1 MKAFNI
7 QPEVWSRLTRIK
19 SNDKVGTSYLF
30 TGNSGSGKEWM
41 AIEFSKLIN
50 CASSVDNSCDTCT
63 SCVKFSKLQHE
74 NLHSI
79 FPMPASSKSNK
90 GTDPLKN
97 LSADEFD
104 LYISSLEL
112 KSKNPFYKVELP
124 NARRITIDSIR
135 YLKKSIYLKSQTTGR
150 KVVIIFDAHL
160 LSEGAGE
167 SANALLKILEEPPK
181 NTSIILVTDQK
192 SKLPLTIS
200 SRCQQIV
207 FPNISLEKAR
217 EFLESEG
224 IDNLKSM
231 QLAIFSNGNMGL
243 AKELIEKE
251 IEDPILE
258 GQKIINE
265 MTALDKMAWNNTI
278 NSFSMLAFRNQ
289 KEFVFR
295 INLAQ
300 MWINLAS
307 REKNGES
314 LFTDNPALL
323 KAFKMF
329 NDQYPRIN
337 FYGVNQLFEEAIQ
350 AISRNLYMPLVMIN
364 LLISLQTLL
373 KGKEPEVVI

>member
-1 MKAFNI
+1 M
-7 QPEVWSRLTRIK
+7 LT
-19 SNDKVGTSYLF
+19 F
-30 TGNSGSGKEWM
+30 
-41 AIEFSKLIN
+41 
-50 CASSVDNSCDTCT
+50 
-63 SCVKFSKLQHE
+63 
-74 NLHSI
+74 
-79 FPMPASSKSNK
+79 
-90 GTDPLKN
+90 
-97 LSADEFD
+97 
-104 LYISSLEL
+104 
-112 KSKNPFYKVELP
+112 
-124 NARRITIDSIR
+124 
-135 YLKKSIYLKSQTTGR
+135 
-150 KVVIIFDAHL
+150 

-265 MTALDKMAWNNTI
+265 MTALDKLAWNNTI

-314 LFTDNPALL
+314 LFTDNPAF
-323 KAFKMF
+323 A
-329 NDQYPRIN
+329 
-337 FYGVNQLFEEAIQ
+337 
-350 AISRNLYMPLVMIN
+350 
-364 LLISLQTLL
+364 
-373 KGKEPEVVI
+373 